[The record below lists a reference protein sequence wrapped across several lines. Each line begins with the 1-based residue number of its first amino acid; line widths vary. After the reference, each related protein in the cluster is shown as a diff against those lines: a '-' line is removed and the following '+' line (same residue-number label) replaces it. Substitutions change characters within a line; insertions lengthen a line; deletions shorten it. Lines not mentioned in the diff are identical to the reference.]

1 MDGLVPT
8 KLKPPVKFVAT
19 QVLGALPR
27 PARRRFKEYWGMR
40 FWRGLIGPIRDNP
53 AELARERAHY
63 AYFYTTHFGLSE
75 TDYAG
80 KAVLD
85 IGCGPMGSLEWATM
99 VRERVGLDPLADAYR
114 RLIGERHQMHYRTGT
129 AEAIPY
135 PDGHFDVVASFN
147 NLDHVEDV
155 DRTIAEMKRVTAQD
169 GRILLIVEV
178 GHDAT
183 PTEPHS
189 IDRSILARFEPE
201 FVTLHVDLFATRDD
215 HNLYGS
221 IHDRLP
227 YVDREPGVLCA
238 MFARPGTA

>member
-114 RLIGERHQMHYRTGT
+114 RLHQAGPGPYRADAIGAALAAVGAALGQPATGLR
-129 AEAIPY
+129 EA
-135 PDGHFDVVASFN
+135 G
-147 NLDHVEDV
+147 E
-155 DRTIAEMKRVTAQD
+155 
-169 GRILLIVEV
+169 
-178 GHDAT
+178 
-183 PTEPHS
+183 
-189 IDRSILARFEPE
+189 
-201 FVTLHVDLFATRDD
+201 
-215 HNLYGS
+215 
-221 IHDRLP
+221 
-227 YVDREPGVLCA
+227 
-238 MFARPGTA
+238 